1 MYTWSGRSTPS
12 CTWPWVKPRTES
24 HTAHI
29 PSART
34 KASSLSETGDLQ
46 GSIWRPGHRV
56 SRLDDLEMKNASN
69 ARPSP
74 GLLAR
79 ADKLDTFL
87 PLCLPLSSLPVWLC
101 HSSSL
106 LPLCLPPAPRS
117 LICSSPSPLAGERQR
132 RDSGD
137 RIRCLSA
144 SSGRAWRSSAYGR
157 GVKQRVTR
165 SRSWRTSCKSVWPCS
180 DTHAR
185 THTHISSL
193 LFVIVPASALSN
205 YLTHLIHPF
214 LAAAA

>member
-24 HTAHI
+24 HTANI

-87 PLCLPLSSLPVWLC
+87 PLCLPLTLALSSLSSLPVWLC

-106 LPLCLPPAPRS
+106 LPLCLPPRPPGLSFVPHPPRW
-117 LICSSPSPLAGERQR
+117 LVR
-132 RDSGD
+132 
-137 RIRCLSA
+137 
-144 SSGRAWRSSAYGR
+144 GR
-157 GVKQRVTR
+157 GGTAETGYAVCQPAADVPGGAPLTAEVLNKESLGPGAGGQAV
-165 SRSWRTSCKSVWPCS
+165 SLSGLAV
-180 DTHAR
+180 
-185 THTHISSL
+185 THTHTRTHAHTYPLSSL
-193 LFVIVPASALSN
+193 
-205 YLTHLIHPF
+205 
-214 LAAAA
+214 